1 MAIKENHEEDLL
13 FTDRNGNTLKLYDDY
28 STTGEEDT
36 TGVYN
41 DMRYD
46 ATY

>member
-13 FTDRNGNTLKLYDDY
+13 FTDRNGNTLKVYDDD
-28 STTGEEDT
+28 SPTWEEDT
-36 TGVYN
+36 AGVYN
-41 DMRYD
+41 YMSYD